1 MHQKNLLATYTRK
14 IVCVYDQLLYKK
26 AFQIKCK
33 ELNKFQELFSIMG
46 TFHVTLEFLIVIGAR
61 LKDVGLRDIVAQGFL
76 VTKGLVKTIFSESH
90 SCSRP
95 SSIQKTLGNIFKDPV
110 R

>member
-1 MHQKNLLATYTRK
+1 
-14 IVCVYDQLLYKK
+14 
-26 AFQIKCK
+26 
-33 ELNKFQELFSIMG
+33 MG

-61 LKDVGLRDIVAQGFL
+61 LKDVGLCGDIVAQGFL